1 MLKEKS
7 VPQLKELMDLIV
19 NEIIVNEE
27 DVIVYLNIPI
37 TK

>member
-19 NEIIVNEE
+19 NEIIVNDK

-37 TK
+37 VN